1 MRNPEQ
7 WRYNLYK
14 KMNGFKGEYL
24 FMKVLVTGVTGQLGF
39 DVVRELQK
47 RKITCQGVS
56 RKEFSLTDETAMRDC
71 ILREKPDAVI
81 HCAAYTAV
89 DKAEDEPE
97 LCRAVNAKATEDLA
111 RICAELGC
119 RMIYI
124 STDYVFEGKG
134 ETFYQP
140 ADPKGP
146 QNVYG
151 RTKLQGEEA
160 VQRLLEKYFIVR
172 ISWVF
177 GSNGRNFIKTML
189 KLSETHEQ
197 LTVVGDQVG
206 SPTYTADLAVLLADM
221 VQSDH
226 YGVYHATNEGV
237 CSWAELAAEV
247 FRQSGR
253 KTKVTPVG
261 SEAYPVKAVRPKNSR
276 MSKDCLV
283 QAGFQRLPAWQDAV
297 QRYLQELGV
306 LTAK

>member
-1 MRNPEQ
+1 
-7 WRYNLYK
+7 
-14 KMNGFKGEYL
+14 
-24 FMKVLVTGVTGQLGF
+24 MKVLVTGVTGQLGF

-124 STDYVFEGKG
+124 STDYVFPGEGTK
-134 ETFYQP
+134 FYEVDDKP
-140 ADPKGP
+140 GA

-151 RTKLQGEEA
+151 LTKYEGEQA
-160 VQRLLEKYFIVR
+160 VRKLLKKYFIVR

-177 GSNGRNFIKTML
+177 GLNGNNFIKTML
-189 KLSETHEQ
+189 RLGKERLE
-197 LTVVGDQVG
+197 LNVVADQIG
-206 SPTYTADLAVLLADM
+206 SPTYTADLAPLLCDM
-221 VQSDH
+221 IMTNK
-226 YGVYHATNEGV
+226 YGTYQVTNEGI
-237 CSWAELAAEV
+237 CSWADFTEEIFKQAHINCKVNHITTAEYP
-247 FRQSGR
+247 
-253 KTKVTPVG
+253 TK
-261 SEAYPVKAVRPKNSR
+261 AKRPMNSR
-276 MSKDCLV
+276 MSKEKLV
-283 QAGFQRLPAWQDAV
+283 QNGFKKLPTWQDAV
-297 QRYLQELGV
+297 RRYLQELNC
-306 LTAK
+306 